1 MNRRDALQRLG
12 ALGLLAAPAGLA
24 LAQQTGKGRYLVL
37 DPPVASD
44 TPGKIE
50 VVEFFYY
57 GCPHCREFD
66 PTLREWLK
74 KLPADVVFNRVP
86 ATWGGSNSRRVG
98 EARLYYALLALKL
111 VDRLHEKVFVA
122 IQDERLDPR
131 DSDEVGEWASK
142 QGVDAKAFVGAFKS
156 FGVETQVR
164 RAGQLDT
171 MYKIDGVPTM
181 AVGGRYVT
189 SASLLGGSHQETLKE
204 VDLLIAKV
212 RNG

>member
-12 ALGLLAAPAGLA
+12 ALGLLVAPAGLA
-24 LAQQTGKGRYLVL
+24 LAQAGKNRYIVL
-37 DPPVASD
+37 EPPVASS

-50 VVEFFYY
+50 VIEFFYY
-57 GCPHCREFD
+57 ACPHCREFD
-66 PTLREWLK
+66 PILREWLK
-74 KLPADVVFNRVP
+74 KLPADVVFSRVP
-86 ATWGGSNSRRVG
+86 TTWGGSNSRRIG
-98 EARLYYALLALKL
+98 EARLYYTLLALKL
-111 VDRLHEKVFVA
+111 VDRLHEKMFVA

-131 DSDEVGEWASK
+131 DSGEVGEWVEK
-142 QGVDAKAFVGAFKS
+142 QGVDAKAFIDVFKS

-164 RAGQLDT
+164 RTGQLDA

-189 SASLLGGSHQETLKE
+189 SAALLGGSHHETLKE

-212 RNG
+212 RRG